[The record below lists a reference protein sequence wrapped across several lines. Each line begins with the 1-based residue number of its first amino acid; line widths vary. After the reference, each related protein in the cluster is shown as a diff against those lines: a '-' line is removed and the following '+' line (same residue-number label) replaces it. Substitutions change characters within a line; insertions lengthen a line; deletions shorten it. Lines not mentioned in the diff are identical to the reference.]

1 MTHNPPEKPGE
12 TRNGTGTVNPM
23 VEPGLD
29 LVAIEDLKCEL
40 LDSAVCL
47 WDSVDVLAAI
57 DGLVAEVKKLRYLIP
72 IIEQNYALALEGL
85 RKSQQTGKG
94 FKCVCCGEWQPDG
107 VGHRCEGSGSEVVGR
122 D

>member
-12 TRNGTGTVNPM
+12 TRNATGTVETT

-85 RKSQQTGKG
+85 RKSQQPGKG
-94 FKCVCCGEWQPDG
+94 FKCACCGEWQPDG
-107 VGHRCEGSGSEVVGR
+107 VGHRCEGKEE
-122 D
+122 